1 MNATWHRIEFWL
13 QNHRHLNSARLR
25 SGASPAQLACVEEV
39 LDVCWPD
46 DVKAAYRI
54 HDGMDGSL
62 EALFGAWQLLPLE
75 AVQAA
80 WQLQQKLL
88 VAGRFVN
95 QVCDA
100 DLRVQ
105 PVWWHSQWVPL
116 CANLQGDLVC
126 LDLHPGPGGAVGQ
139 MIRYWHARA
148 ERKVLA
154 DSFGAWLNAGA
165 AALEAGTKRGA
176 DCDWLSGLAD
186 SKHDALIC

>member
-1 MNATWHRIEFWL
+1 MKATWHRIELWL
-13 QNHRHLNSARLR
+13 RSNPRVNSAVLR
-25 SGASPAQLACVEEV
+25 SGASAAQLARVEAA

-46 DVKAAYRI
+46 DVKAAYRV
-54 HDGMDGSL
+54 HDGMDAAADS
-62 EALFGAWQLLPLE
+62 LFGAWRLLPME
-75 AVQAA
+75 AVYAA
-80 WQLQQKLL
+80 WSVQQRLLAADGVAQL
-88 VAGRFVN
+88 A
-95 QVCDA
+95 CHA
-100 DLRVQ
+100 DVRIQ
-105 PVWWHSQWVPL
+105 PVRWHLQWVPL

-176 DCDWLSGLAD
+176 DRDWLSGLAD